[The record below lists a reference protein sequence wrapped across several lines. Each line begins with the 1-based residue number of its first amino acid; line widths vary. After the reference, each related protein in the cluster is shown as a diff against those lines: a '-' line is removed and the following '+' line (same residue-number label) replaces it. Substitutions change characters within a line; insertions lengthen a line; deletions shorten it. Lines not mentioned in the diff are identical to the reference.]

1 MLSITG
7 RVCDSTGKQVAEA
20 VTVEAFEESV
30 LGPRFDRRLGRASA
44 LDEGKFAIT
53 VAISLG
59 VNTRKIYLV
68 LTDPGRRFGSVR
80 SGQNEFTPI
89 TDSQGARRWRSK
101 ALDDIQGADISV
113 SLAKRALPSERYEAV
128 VVGSGFGGSITALT
142 LANKYAEAPG
152 ATNRVCVLERGQ
164 WWVSG
169 DIPETA
175 AGTTD
180 GKPTV
185 REFLEKHDAPFATWP
200 TPDDTTGLLRVVAN
214 SRTINPVKGVYDYR
228 SMKNVSVLSA
238 SGVGGGSL
246 VYFNLTTRPD
256 PSAYAGW
263 AIQTDNDRP
272 LDKKY
277 SYREVY
283 GDAAAKE
290 RFDELSSAE
299 YETLDY
305 FDIAENFIGVN
316 KITTT
321 AALGRFKLG
330 KTRVFQDAAEK
341 VDLSSGD
348 LMNGGHLDAELSITD
363 VSGGTF
369 GPHAPT
375 KAESMR
381 LSEQTNVCQREGRC
395 GLGCIPEARHTM
407 SQRLYDAISEGKP
420 IDVFPLCQ
428 VDSVEKNGDGRGFR
442 YTVLLTDFRDDPKG
456 VQRRIEANTVVLAAG
471 TLGSTGI
478 LLRSK
483 SLPKSAAVGRR
494 FSTNGDT
501 FGIVSPTKDAVDAD
515 TGPLLTSIARYKDK
529 RTGSLEFSLED
540 LGIPKMFGEV
550 LPPLL
555 WAMTLQK
562 EADSIVPKTNL
573 GDLFKRHVVSKVTS
587 DQHAGSELLQTL
599 EGLGGRSSRVLAE
612 ASAKVREGLG
622 ELKLDAETMAT
633 PPEDRLQ
640 NVIVLFGMGRDEPR
654 GLLVADEDGA
664 LTLEEPYDLEQEVYG
679 DIVDRMKLF
688 AKEIGR
694 NGESDLTIPFWDEH
708 TKLGLTAHPLGGCP
722 MGRDASEGV
731 VDGLGRVFAAESG
744 MSRHD
749 GLYVVDGSI
758 VPTSLGVNPSLTICA
773 LAFRIAEEVAGDKR
787 FWPLSQPARAPR
799 R

>member
-7 RVCDSTGKQVAEA
+7 SICDSAGKEIAEA
-20 VTVEAFEESV
+20 VTLEAFEESA
-30 LGPRFDRRLGRASA
+30 LGPRFDRHLGRAGV
-44 LDEGKFAIT
+44 LDGNRFAIT

-59 VNTRKIYLV
+59 INTRKIYLV
-68 LTDPGRRFGSVR
+68 LTDSGRRFSSVR
-80 SGQNEFTPI
+80 SGKNEFTPI
-89 TDSQGARRWRSK
+89 SDSHGARKWKSK
-101 ALDDIQGADISV
+101 ALEDVVGADIIV
-113 SLAKRALPSERYEAV
+113 SLVQRPSPSGSYEAIV
-128 VVGSGFGGSITALT
+128 IGSGFGGSITALT
-142 LANKYAEAPG
+142 LANKYAESPG
-152 ATNRVCVLERGQ
+152 PTNRVCVLERGQ
-164 WWVSG
+164 WWVS
-169 DIPETA
+169 DKVPRTA

-180 GKPTV
+180 GKPTI
-185 REFLEKHDAPFATWP
+185 REYLETNDVPFATWP
-200 TPDDTTGLLRVVAN
+200 TPDDTTGLLRVVAD
-214 SRTINPVKGVYDYR
+214 SRTINPVKGVYDYL

-246 VYFNLTTRPD
+246 VYFNLTIRPD
-256 PSAYAGW
+256 PSAYADW
-263 AIQTDNDRP
+263 AIQAGNDRP

-305 FDIAENFIGVN
+305 FDIAKNFIGVN

-321 AALGRFKLG
+321 SALGRFKLG
-330 KTRVFQDAAEK
+330 KTRVFQEAAEK
-341 VDLSSGD
+341 VDLSFGD
-348 LMNGGHLDAELSITD
+348 LMNRGHLDADLSITE
-363 VSGGTF
+363 VSDGTF
-369 GPHAPT
+369 GAHAPT

-395 GLGCIPEARHTM
+395 GLGCLPEARHTM

-420 IDVFPLCQ
+420 IDVFPLCE
-428 VDSVEKNGDGRGFR
+428 VDSIEENGDGSAFSYAVRF
-442 YTVLLTDFRDDPKG
+442 TDFGDDPKG
-456 VQRRIEANTVVLAAG
+456 VQRRIEANTIVLAAG
-471 TLGSTGI
+471 TIGSTAI

-540 LGIPKMFGEV
+540 LGVPKMFGEV
-550 LPPLL
+550 LPPMLL
-555 WAMTLQK
+555 AMTLQK

-573 GDLFKRHVVSKVTS
+573 GALFKKHVVSRVPS
-587 DQHAGSELLQTL
+587 DQHTGSGLLQTL
-599 EGLGGRSSRVLAE
+599 EGLGGISSRILID
-612 ASAKVREGLG
+612 ASNKVREGLG

-640 NVIVLFGMGRDEPR
+640 NLIVLFGMGRDEPK
-654 GLLVADEDGA
+654 GVLVIDENGE
-664 LTLEEPYDLEQEVYG
+664 LTLDQRYDLEQKVYG
-679 DIVDRMKLF
+679 DILDRMKLF

-694 NGESDLTIPFWDEH
+694 DGERDLTIPFWDEH
-708 TKLGLTAHPLGGCP
+708 TKLALTAHPLGGCP

-731 VDGLGRVFAAESG
+731 VDGLGRVYASESG
-744 MSRHD
+744 TSRHE

-758 VPTSLGVNPSLTICA
+758 IPTSLGVNPSLTICA
-773 LAFRIAEEVAGDKR
+773 LAFRIAEEIAGDR
-787 FWPLSQPARAPR
+787 RYWPRP
-799 R
+799 